1 MEGFKFKNFWRSVIT
16 VAAVGLLGL
25 CAACASSSSSSK
37 KSATVPIE
45 LRIVA
50 TEFKYEPNV
59 LEVPAGVPVSL
70 LIDNSRAATE
80 HGLTLVEFGVRLEVR
95 AGEVARKTVVFDRS
109 GEYEFIC
116 DLPGHKEAGMKGK
129 LLVKG

>member
-1 MEGFKFKNFWRSVIT
+1 MESIKFKDVRGSVIS
-16 VAAVGLLGL
+16 VAAAGLVGL
-25 CAACASSSSSSK
+25 CAACASPSSSSK
-37 KSATVPIE
+37 KSAAVPIE
-45 LRIVA
+45 LRVVA

-59 LEVPAGVPVSL
+59 LEVPAGVPVNL
-70 LIDNSRAATE
+70 LIDNSGAATE
-80 HGLTLVEFGVRLEVR
+80 HGLTLAEFGVRLEVR
-95 AGEVARKTVVFDRS
+95 VGEVAGKTVIFDRS